1 MAVQPHRALW
11 TDERLDDLNQTI
23 RDGFARND
31 RDHQE
36 FRAEMREFRSEMNER
51 FDRQSERFDSLQ
63 RTMILGMFGLL
74 GGIFAAVVGAIVT
87 LG

>member
-1 MAVQPHRALW
+1 
-11 TDERLDDLNQTI
+11 
-23 RDGFARND
+23 
-31 RDHQE
+31 
-36 FRAEMREFRSEMNER
+36 MREFRSEMNER

>member
-31 RDHQE
+31 GDHQE
-36 FRAEMREFRSEMNER
+36 LRSEMREVRVEMNER
-51 FDRQSERFDSLQ
+51 FGSLQ